1 MRSRWWQGVFVV
13 LVGFSARAQEPDVV
27 RTLAESVRVG
37 LARSGVAVNA
47 ERDLEIASA
56 QVSRAYSTVYP
67 HVSAEATYTRLDEL
81 QSVDF
86 GDGTERLG
94 TLDNYGAGARVDQL
108 LFASGKVGAALRAAR
123 LARRL
128 GELNYADTI
137 QRLTRDIQVGFLDVL
152 LASYSVAVR
161 EESLKQFEQ
170 LAERAAQ
177 RKAAGTTSEFDL
189 LSAQVRVANETP
201 EVIAARNQHEL
212 AVAAFARLLAVPDDA
227 IQLTGGV
234 ERVSLALELD
244 ELLGYASSNRPSL
257 LLTRVRC
264 DLAEEDLRATRADG
278 LPSLGAFFSYSGANS
293 YGFVT
298 FEDAWEWHWN
308 AGLALNWNI
317 WDGDLTRQE
326 TRIKGLERD
335 KFITTS
341 DEAERSVLLEV
352 RSAFTTVRNA
362 EAVIL
367 ASRDSVSLA
376 DRALTIAKTRYDAG
390 LVTYLEYTDATVG
403 LSTARL
409 AWLKAHHAHAV
420 SLAELYYAC
429 GMESNL

>member
-264 DLAEEDLRATRADG
+264 DLAASLLHSPDLLFLDEPTIGLDAVTKLAVRDFIKRLNRERGVTFIISSHDGKVIDRAERVISLVDGQVTSDERSGGGSYRASSKRKPTADADDDGAAVLVFEADG
-278 LPSLGAFFSYSGANS
+278 LVALDEVGGGVAASAYAVAGEFGDGAAWDGFDGGDSGE
-293 YGFVT
+293 VDLT
-298 FEDAWEWHWN
+298 
-308 AGLALNWNI
+308 GLAL
-317 WDGDLTRQE
+317 DG
-326 TRIKGLERD
+326 G
-335 KFITTS
+335 
-341 DEAERSVLLEV
+341 EADV
-352 RSAFTTVRNA
+352 
-362 EAVIL
+362 
-367 ASRDSVSLA
+367 
-376 DRALTIAKTRYDAG
+376 
-390 LVTYLEYTDATVG
+390 
-403 LSTARL
+403 
-409 AWLKAHHAHAV
+409 
-420 SLAELYYAC
+420 
-429 GMESNL
+429 